1 MKRILLIILAL
12 IVILLAA
19 GWVTITFF
27 PEKIIPYIINLQVE
41 RLNQT
46 PDFFEDDV
54 LDPVEAAT
62 GYGNPSHQPGSGPQG
77 GSGKAGDKSVSLPN
91 KKKAGFYLSSEI
103 LERFN
108 LKFYE
113 LKLAG
118 VTIENKSN
126 LLELALAYA
135 LDDIDKGRKSR
146 ILQKIGSR

>member
-1 MKRILLIILAL
+1 MADHRK
-12 IVILLAA
+12 
-19 GWVTITFF
+19 
-27 PEKIIPYIINLQVE
+27 E
-41 RLNQT
+41 T
-46 PDFFEDDV
+46 PDFFKDNA
-54 LDPVEAAT
+54 LDPVDAAT
-62 GYGNPSHQPGSGPQG
+62 GYPSRSQQAVSERSRSSTEDTPG
-77 GSGKAGDKSVSLPN
+77 KVSDRAVPLPS

-126 LLELALAYA
+126 LLELVLAFA

-146 ILQKIGSR
+146 ILQKINTP